1 MIAGTMDTPGGKFSQ
16 VTRMG
21 PANPPARRTLTC
33 MAHWPPLLSETPVVL
48 AWTAL
53 LVSGTQ
59 CPTAWKRGMAGPTR
73 RVNRVGHFPEG
84 VICRS
89 VIESRT
95 FFVTGPAGI
104 VAMGSAEFNR
114 TARVPAP
121 GPSSAIAI
129 TSRPAVWIRG
139 R

>member
-1 MIAGTMDTPGGKFSQ
+1 MIAGRMETPGGKPSQ
-16 VTRMG
+16 VTWMG

-73 RVNRVGHFPEG
+73 RFNRVAHFLDG

-95 FFVTGPAGI
+95 FLVTGPAGI
-104 VAMGSAEFNR
+104 VAMGSAELNP

-129 TSRPAVWIRG
+129 TSRPVFWIRG